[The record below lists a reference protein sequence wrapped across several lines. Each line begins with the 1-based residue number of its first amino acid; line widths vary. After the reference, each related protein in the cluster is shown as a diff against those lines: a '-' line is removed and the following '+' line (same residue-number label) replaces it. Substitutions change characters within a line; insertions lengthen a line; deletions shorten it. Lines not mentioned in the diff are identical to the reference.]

1 MNAYIEGVGHYV
13 PDKVLTNADLEKI
26 VDTSDEWI
34 RTRSGIIE
42 RRVSEK
48 DVPTSELATFAAQ
61 RALKSAEVSPKD
73 IQMIIIATATPDMFF
88 PSTACL
94 VQAKLGARKIMSF
107 DISAGC
113 SGWLYALS
121 IAEGYIKTG
130 YDNILVIGAE
140 ELTKITDYTDRST
153 CILLGDAA
161 GAALLKKT
169 DEDRGI
175 LSTYFAADGSY
186 GDLLYMPAGGTR
198 MPPSHESIDNKM
210 HYLKMQGNEVFK
222 VAVRAM
228 YEAAHEVLKRAHLK
242 PGDVAYLIPH
252 QANIRIIEAT
262 AKRLH
267 IPMDRVGINLDRYGN
282 TSAAS
287 IPISLDEAV
296 QSGKIQKGDIVCMVA
311 FGAGFTWGG
320 ALLRW

>member
-1 MNAYIEGVGHYV
+1 MNAYIAGVGHHV
-13 PDKVLTNADLEKI
+13 PDKVLTNTDLEKM

-42 RRVSEK
+42 RRVSEP
-48 DVPTSELATFAAQ
+48 DIPTSDLATFAAQ
-61 RALKSAEVSPKD
+61 RALKSAKVSPKD
-73 IQMIIIATATPDMFF
+73 VQMIIVATATPDMFF

-94 VQAKLGARKIMSF
+94 VQTKLGARKIMSF

-121 IAEGYIKTG
+121 VAEGFIKTG

-161 GAALLKKT
+161 GAALLKRT

-228 YEAAHEVLKRAHLK
+228 YESAHEVLKKAHLK

-296 QSGKIQKGDIVCMVA
+296 QSGKIEKGDVVCMVA

>member
-1 MNAYIEGVGHYV
+1 MNAYIAGVGHYV

-42 RRVSEK
+42 RRVSDK
-48 DVPTSELATFAAQ
+48 DVPTSELATKAAQ
-61 RALKSAEVSPKD
+61 RALKSAGVTPKD
-73 IQMIIIATATPDMFF
+73 LQMIIVATATPDMFF

-94 VQAKLGARKIMSF
+94 IQAKLGARKIMSF

-121 IAEGYIKTG
+121 LGESYIKTG

-169 DEDRGI
+169 EEDRGI

-198 MPPSHESIDNKM
+198 MPPSHESVDNKM

-296 QSGKIQKGDIVCMVA
+296 MSGKIKKGDVVCLVA

-320 ALLRW
+320 VLLRW

>member
-1 MNAYIEGVGHYV
+1 MNAYIAGVGSYL
-13 PDKVLTNADLEKI
+13 PEKRLTNFDLEKM
-26 VDTSDEWI
+26 VETSDEWI
-34 RTRSGIIE
+34 RTRSGIKE
-42 RRVSEK
+42 RRISRP
-48 DVPTSELATFAAQ
+48 DQPTSELAVAAAKK
-61 RALKSAEVSPKD
+61 ALAAAHTKTSEVEA
-73 IQMIIIATATPDMFF
+73 IIVATATPDMFF

-94 VQAKLGARKIMSF
+94 VQAKLGARKVISF

-121 IAEGYIKTG
+121 IANAYIKNG

-140 ELTKITDYTDRST
+140 ELSKITDYTDRGT
-153 CILLGDAA
+153 CVLLGDAA

-169 DEDRGI
+169 SEERGI
-175 LSTYFAADGSY
+175 LATYFAADGSY

-198 MPPSHESIDNKM
+198 MPATEETLAQRL
-210 HYLKMQGNEVFK
+210 HYLKMEGNKVFK

-228 YEAAHEVLKRAHLK
+228 YESAIKVLNQAKVKTEDIAL
-242 PGDVAYLIPH
+242 LIPH

-262 AKRLH
+262 AKRLN
-267 IPMDRVGINLDRYGN
+267 ISMDKVGINLDRYGN

-287 IPISLDEAV
+287 IPIGLDEAV
-296 QSGKIQKGDIVCMVA
+296 SSGRIKKGDLVLFVA

-320 ALLRW
+320 VLIKW

>member
-1 MNAYIEGVGHYV
+1 MNAYIAGIGSYTPE
-13 PDKVLTNADLEKI
+13 KILTNFDLEKI
-26 VDTSDEWI
+26 VETSDEWI
-34 RTRSGIIE
+34 RTRSGIKE
-42 RRVSEK
+42 RRISAA
-48 DVPTSELATFAAQ
+48 DQPTSDLAVAAAQ
-61 RALKSAEVSPKD
+61 KALNAAHTKASEVEA
-73 IQMIIIATATPDMFF
+73 IIIATATPDMFF

-94 VQAKLGARKIMSF
+94 VQAKIGARKIISF

-121 IAEGYIKTG
+121 IANAFIKTG

-140 ELTKITDYTDRST
+140 ELSKITDYTDRGT
-153 CILLGDAA
+153 CVLLGDAA

-169 DEDRGI
+169 PEERGI

-198 MPPSHESIDNKM
+198 MPATEETVKNRL
-210 HYLKMQGNEVFK
+210 HYLKMEGNKVFK

-228 YEAAHEVLKRAHLK
+228 YESATKVLGKAKVKTEDIALL
-242 PGDVAYLIPH
+242 VPH

-262 AKRLH
+262 AKRLN
-267 IPMDRVGINLDRYGN
+267 ISMDKVGINLDRYGN

-287 IPISLDEAV
+287 IPIGLDEAAS
-296 QSGKIQKGDIVCMVA
+296 SGRIKKGDLVLLVA

-320 ALLRW
+320 ALIKW

>member
-1 MNAYIEGVGHYV
+1 
-13 PDKVLTNADLEKI
+13 
-26 VDTSDEWI
+26 
-34 RTRSGIIE
+34 
-42 RRVSEK
+42 
-48 DVPTSELATFAAQ
+48 
-61 RALKSAEVSPKD
+61 
-73 IQMIIIATATPDMFF
+73 
-88 PSTACL
+88 
-94 VQAKLGARKIMSF
+94 MSF
-107 DISAGC
+107 DIGAGC

-121 IAEGYIKTG
+121 VAEGFIKTG

-161 GAALLKKT
+161 GATLLKRT

-228 YEAAHEVLKRAHLK
+228 YEAAHEALKRAHLK
-242 PGDVAYLIPH
+242 PSDVAYLIPH

-296 QSGKIQKGDIVCMVA
+296 QSGKIKKGDVVCMVA

>member
-1 MNAYIEGVGHYV
+1 MNAYIAGVGHYV
-13 PDKVLTNADLEKI
+13 PDKVLTNADLEKM

-61 RALKSAEVSPKD
+61 RALKSAGISAKD
-73 IQMIIIATATPDMFF
+73 LQMIIIATATPDMFF

-107 DISAGC
+107 DIGAGC
-113 SGWLYALS
+113 SGCLYALS
-121 IAEGYIKTG
+121 VAESYIKTG

-153 CILLGDAA
+153 CVLFGDAA
-161 GAALLKKT
+161 GAVILRKT
-169 DEDRGI
+169 DEDKGI
-175 LSTYFAADGSY
+175 LSTYYASDGSY

-198 MPPSHESIDNKM
+198 MPPCRESVDNKM

-228 YEAAHEVLKRAHLK
+228 YESAHEVLKKAHLK
-242 PGDVAYLIPH
+242 PADVAYLIPH

-296 QSGKIQKGDIVCMVA
+296 QSGKIKKGDVVCLVA

-320 ALLRW
+320 VLLRW

>member
-1 MNAYIEGVGHYV
+1 MNAYIAGVGSYV
-13 PDKVLTNADLEKI
+13 PDKILTNFDLEKM
-26 VDTSDEWI
+26 VETSDEWI
-34 RTRSGIIE
+34 RTRSGIKE
-42 RRVSEK
+42 RRISA
-48 DVPTSELATFAAQ
+48 DDQPTSELALAAAQ
-61 RALKSAEVSPKD
+61 KALHAAHTKASEIEA
-73 IQMIIIATATPDMFF
+73 IIVATATPDMFF

-94 VQAKLGARKIMSF
+94 VQAKIGARKIMSF

-121 IAEGYIKTG
+121 IANTYIKTG

-140 ELTKITDYTDRST
+140 ELSKITDYTDRGT
-153 CILLGDAA
+153 CVLLGDAA

-169 DEDRGI
+169 PEERGI

-198 MPPSHESIDNKM
+198 MPATVETVKNRF
-210 HYLKMQGNEVFK
+210 HYLKMEGNKVFK

-228 YEAAHEVLKRAHLK
+228 YESAIKVLGKAKVKTEDIALL
-242 PGDVAYLIPH
+242 VPH

-262 AKRLH
+262 AKRLN
-267 IPMDRVGINLDRYGN
+267 ISMDKVAINLDRHGN

-287 IPISLDEAV
+287 IPIGLDEAAG
-296 QSGKIQKGDIVCMVA
+296 SGRIKKGDLVLLVA

-320 ALLRW
+320 VLIKW

>member
-1 MNAYIEGVGHYV
+1 MNAYIAGVGHHV
-13 PDKVLTNADLEKI
+13 PDKVLTNTDLEKM

-42 RRVSEK
+42 RRVSEP
-48 DVPTSELATFAAQ
+48 DIPTSDLAILAAQ
-61 RALKSAEVSPKD
+61 RALKSAKISPKD
-73 IQMIIIATATPDMFF
+73 LQMIIVATATPDMFF

-107 DISAGC
+107 DIGAGC

-121 IAEGYIKTG
+121 VAEGFIKKG

-161 GAALLKKT
+161 GAAILKRT

-228 YEAAHEVLKRAHLK
+228 YESAHEVLKKAHLK
-242 PGDVAYLIPH
+242 PGDVAFLIPH

-296 QSGKIQKGDIVCMVA
+296 QSGKIKKGDIICLVA

-320 ALLRW
+320 VLLRW

>member
-1 MNAYIEGVGHYV
+1 MNAYIAGIGSYTPE
-13 PDKVLTNADLEKI
+13 KILTNFDLEKI
-26 VDTSDEWI
+26 VETSDEWI
-34 RTRSGIIE
+34 RTRSGIKE
-42 RRVSEK
+42 RRISAA
-48 DVPTSELATFAAQ
+48 DQPTSELAAAAAQ
-61 RALKSAEVSPKD
+61 KALNAAHTKASEVEA
-73 IQMIIIATATPDMFF
+73 IIIATATPDMFF

-94 VQAKLGARKIMSF
+94 VQTKIGARKIISF

-121 IAEGYIKTG
+121 IANAYIKTG

-140 ELTKITDYTDRST
+140 ELSKITDYTDRGT
-153 CILLGDAA
+153 CVLLADGA

-169 DEDRGI
+169 PEERGI

-198 MPPSHESIDNKM
+198 MPTTEETVKNRL
-210 HYLKMQGNEVFK
+210 HYLKMEGNKVFK

-228 YEAAHEVLKRAHLK
+228 YESAIKVLGKAKVKTEDIALL
-242 PGDVAYLIPH
+242 VPH

-262 AKRLH
+262 AKRLN
-267 IPMDRVGINLDRYGN
+267 ISMDKVGINLDRHGN

-287 IPISLDEAV
+287 IPIGLDEAAS
-296 QSGKIQKGDIVCMVA
+296 SGRIKKGDLVLLVA

-320 ALLRW
+320 VLIKW

>member
-1 MNAYIEGVGHYV
+1 MNAYIAGISSYLPE
-13 PDKVLTNADLEKI
+13 KKLTNFELEKM
-26 VDTSDEWI
+26 VETSDEWI
-34 RTRSGIIE
+34 RTRSGIKE
-42 RRVSEK
+42 RRISAA
-48 DVPTSELATFAAQ
+48 DQPTSELAIAAAKK
-61 RALKSAEVSPKD
+61 ALDAAHTKASEVEA
-73 IQMIIIATATPDMFF
+73 IIVATATPDMFF

-94 VQAKLGARKIMSF
+94 VQAKIGARKIISF

-121 IAEGYIKTG
+121 VANAFVKTG

-140 ELTKITDYTDRST
+140 ELSKITDYTDRGT
-153 CILLGDAA
+153 CVLLGDGA

-169 DEDRGI
+169 SEERGI

-198 MPPSHESIDNKM
+198 MPATEETLKKRY
-210 HYLKMQGNEVFK
+210 HYLKMEGNKVFK

-228 YEAAHEVLKRAHLK
+228 YESAVKVLSKAKVKTEDIALL
-242 PGDVAYLIPH
+242 VPH

-262 AKRLH
+262 AKRLN
-267 IPMDRVGINLDRYGN
+267 ISMDKVGINLDRYGN

-287 IPISLDEAV
+287 IPIGLDEAAS
-296 QSGKIQKGDIVCMVA
+296 SGRIKKGDLVLMVA

-320 ALLRW
+320 VLIKW